1 MSVQFTIG
9 SKSYYRKKRTN
20 LLIHNSLHMSSL
32 CYFRKLQ
39 IYNYKI
45 TTPRKKI
52 ISISNMLQLQ
62 TSQFKLV
69 TAVYKILETENISE
83 HMLSYI

>member
-1 MSVQFTIG
+1 
-9 SKSYYRKKRTN
+9 
-20 LLIHNSLHMSSL
+20 
-32 CYFRKLQ
+32 
-39 IYNYKI
+39 
-45 TTPRKKI
+45 
-52 ISISNMLQLQ
+52 MLQLQ